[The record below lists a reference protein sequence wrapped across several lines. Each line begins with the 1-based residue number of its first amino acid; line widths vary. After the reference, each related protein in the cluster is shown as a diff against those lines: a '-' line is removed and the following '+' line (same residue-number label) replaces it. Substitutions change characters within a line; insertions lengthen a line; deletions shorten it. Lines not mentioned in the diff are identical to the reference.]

1 MYIYLASFLLIAVFM
16 IKYQLKMRLLNIE
29 LYSYKKYDFS
39 YRKPSNHG
47 NANVDRP
54 VYNIIPEAR
63 DSNADD

>member
-39 YRKPSNHG
+39 YRKPSSHG
-47 NANVDRP
+47 NATNVDRP
-54 VYNIIPEAR
+54 VYNIIPEA
-63 DSNADD
+63 